1 MYTTKIHSAVRTLV
15 VYQYNLFA
23 HCNTLRRNKLYT
35 FSPVVLFCDVC
46 ACELRLY
53 SKVTE
58 VRLLARRL
66 WCFSLLQ
73 CLDEMRFDV
82 LAAVR
87 IQIVV
92 FRVMTMC
99 S

>member
-1 MYTTKIHSAVRTLV
+1 MYTTKIYSAVRSLV

-35 FSPVVLFCDVC
+35 FSLVVLFCDVC
-46 ACELRLY
+46 ACEVRLY

-66 WCFSLLQ
+66 WCYSLLQ
-73 CLDEMRFDV
+73 HLDKIRFDV
-82 LAAVR
+82 LAAAR

-92 FRVMTMC
+92 VRVMTM
-99 S
+99 